1 MMGEPTRAEM
11 LSEKKL
17 KVLAERIGTAASN
30 LDALSAE
37 MAQYL
42 APTIN
47 KANSNIKEQTAPE
60 ATGSQLTDTL
70 GVMIGGVESLINKV
84 LDIRERLR

>member
-1 MMGEPTRAEM
+1 MTCETTRAEM

-17 KVLAERIGTAASN
+17 RMLAERIGTAAAN

-42 APTIN
+42 APTTN
-47 KANSNIKEQTAPE
+47 KATGDIKEQNAPE

-70 GVMIGGVESLINKV
+70 GIMIGGVESLISKV

>member
-1 MMGEPTRAEM
+1 MLNEPTRAEM
-11 LSEKKL
+11 LSEKRL
-17 KVLAERIGTAASN
+17 KMLAERIGTAAAN
-30 LDALSAE
+30 LDALSSE

-47 KANSNIKEQTAPE
+47 KVNSNIKEQNAPE

-84 LDIRERLR
+84 IDIRERLR